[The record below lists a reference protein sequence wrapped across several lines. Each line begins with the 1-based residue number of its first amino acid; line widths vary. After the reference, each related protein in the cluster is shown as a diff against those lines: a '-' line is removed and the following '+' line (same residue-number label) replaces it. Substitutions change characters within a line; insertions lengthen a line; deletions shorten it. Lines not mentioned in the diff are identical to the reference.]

1 MRIAKAPV
9 IRCGLLLA
17 KHPIYAI
24 HSLDDC
30 FIRIAGMN
38 FTTAEYRQI
47 GATRI
52 DAGSPARRVLRDTSM
67 S

>member
-1 MRIAKAPV
+1 MWI
-9 IRCGLLLA
+9 LLA

-24 HSLDDC
+24 HSLDDR

-52 DAGSPARRVLRDTSM
+52 DAGSPARRYS
-67 S
+67 